1 MKCFSMAKN
10 SSNIEWCIY
19 DMDNN
24 DYSFSLNKE
33 NIRKIKDWEE
43 YKTIMYQNSWSLNS
57 LEDIQ
62 YRMKKS
68 LILWLL
74 SDEERRKN
82 MTDALV
88 KNHTKESNEVIINIS
103 KSLLD
108 TLLEFEWWLTLNEY
122 RYNMRWD
129 KMYFYVNDSYYK
141 QCLNDNIEFFNNLF
155 DQKFSKK

>member
-1 MKCFSMAKN
+1 MAEN

-19 DMDNN
+19 DMDSN
-24 DYSFSLNKE
+24 DYSFSINKE
-33 NIRKIKDWEE
+33 NLNKIKDWEA
-43 YKTIMYQNSWSLNS
+43 YKTIMYHSSWSRNS

-62 YRMKKS
+62 ERMKKS

-88 KNHTKESNEVIINIS
+88 KGYTKESNEITINIS
-103 KSLLD
+103 KRLLD
-108 TLLEFEWWLTLNEY
+108 TLLEFEWWLTLNEYEY

-129 KMYFYVNDSYYK
+129 KMYFYVNDSYDK